1 MKRLLLLLFA
11 AAGLSAQAKVAAP
24 AIFGDNMVLQQQRK
38 VRLWGTSD
46 AREVTLRV
54 SWSDEEF
61 RTAVKEG
68 RWELAVPTPAGSYEP
83 QTLTVSDADSELK
96 WRNVLIGEV
105 WICSGQSNMYMPLR
119 GYTGQPVDE
128 ALPALLETGDYRD
141 RIRMITL
148 PKRDAATPQHDF
160 EGRWEVPSPETA
172 LRMSATAYFFARSL
186 TQTLG
191 VPVGIV
197 STSWGGSK
205 IEAWMDPASLA
216 ELGYDVAKINA
227 DPKIEPR
234 AKCGLLYNGLVAPVA
249 GFAARGF
256 VWYQGE
262 SNLFDKASAE
272 PNKSGLC
279 RDEKRCM
286 KMNRKEAPR
295 YARLMERMAA
305 YWRAQW
311 GDTRARMPFLYVQIA
326 PHAYKGAGD
335 TDAPLLVEA
344 QSDALDR
351 IPNAAMVSTTDL
363 GSETCIHPPR
373 KRPVG
378 ERLAAAALVRAYSR
392 KLPDALAVRFA
403 GAEFADGKALV
414 RFDNARLGLS
424 AAGGTVTGFELAGQD
439 GRFHPATARI
449 VASKPE
455 VEVSTPEVPAP
466 AAVRYSFRN
475 FAPGNLRNSLGM
487 PVIPFRTDR
496 Q

>member
-38 VRLWGTSD
+38 VQLWGTSD

-68 RWELAVPTPAGSYEP
+68 RWELAVSTPAGSHEP

-172 LRMSATAYFFARSL
+172 LRMSAAAYFFARSL
-186 TQTLG
+186 TQALG

-227 DPKIEPR
+227 DPKVEPR

-262 SNLFDKASAE
+262 S
-272 PNKSGLC
+272 
-279 RDEKRCM
+279 
-286 KMNRKEAPR
+286 NRKEAPR

-335 TDAPLLVEA
+335 TDAALLVEA

-363 GSETCIHPPR
+363 GSETCIHPPH

-378 ERLAAAALVRAYSR
+378 ERLAAAALVRAYSS

-424 AAGGTVTGFELAGQD
+424 APGGTVTGFELAGQD

-455 VEVSTPEVPAP
+455 VELSSPEVPAP
-466 AAVRYSFRN
+466 VAVRYSFRN

>member
-96 WRNVLIGEV
+96 WYNVLIGEV

-148 PKRDAATPQHDF
+148 PKRDAATPQYDF

-256 VWYQGE
+256 VW
-262 SNLFDKASAE
+262 
-272 PNKSGLC
+272 
-279 RDEKRCM
+279 
-286 KMNRKEAPR
+286 
-295 YARLMERMAA
+295 
-305 YWRAQW
+305 
-311 GDTRARMPFLYVQIA
+311 
-326 PHAYKGAGD
+326 
-335 TDAPLLVEA
+335 
-344 QSDALDR
+344 
-351 IPNAAMVSTTDL
+351 
-363 GSETCIHPPR
+363 
-373 KRPVG
+373 
-378 ERLAAAALVRAYSR
+378 
-392 KLPDALAVRFA
+392 
-403 GAEFADGKALV
+403 
-414 RFDNARLGLS
+414 
-424 AAGGTVTGFELAGQD
+424 
-439 GRFHPATARI
+439 
-449 VASKPE
+449 
-455 VEVSTPEVPAP
+455 
-466 AAVRYSFRN
+466 
-475 FAPGNLRNSLGM
+475 
-487 PVIPFRTDR
+487 
-496 Q
+496 